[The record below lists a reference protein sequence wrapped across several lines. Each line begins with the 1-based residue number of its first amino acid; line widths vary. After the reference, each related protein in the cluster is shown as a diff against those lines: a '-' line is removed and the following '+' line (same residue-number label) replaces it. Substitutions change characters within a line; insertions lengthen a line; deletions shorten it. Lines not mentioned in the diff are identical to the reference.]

1 MSRAQLQEN
10 PMSKVTGRIR
20 NGVDTEQLFATLNI
34 LKMEPDLA
42 GFQFRALNRWIH
54 GAHSRTTIRD
64 FYGAGEEDRS
74 RTESFVMDAGE
85 PTVLLGHDT
94 GASPAEYLLH
104 ALAACLTTSVVYV
117 AAARGVHLTE
127 VESRLD
133 ADIDMRG
140 AFGLSDNVPNGF
152 KRIRV
157 ALTVKGEAADVE
169 LRALVDRARERSVV
183 YDMLSKAVPVV
194 VEASTE

>member
-1 MSRAQLQEN
+1 
-10 PMSKVTGRIR
+10 MSKVTSRIR

-34 LKMEPDLA
+34 LRMEPDLA
-42 GFQFRALNRWIH
+42 RFQFRAVNRWIH

-74 RTESFVMDAGE
+74 RSESFVLDAGE
-85 PTVLLGHDT
+85 PSVLLGHDT
-94 GASPAEYLLH
+94 GACPAEHILH
-104 ALAACLTTSVVYV
+104 ALGGCLTTTVVYV
-117 AAARGVHLTE
+117 AAARGIHLTE
-127 VESRLD
+127 VESTLD

-140 AFGLSDNVPNGF
+140 AFGLSENVPNGF

-157 ALTVKGEAADVE
+157 ALTVKGEAPEVE
-169 LRALVDRARERSVV
+169 LRAVVDRARERSAI

-194 VEASTE
+194 VEVSAE

>member
-1 MSRAQLQEN
+1 MLRAHQQEN
-10 PMSKVTGRIR
+10 RMSKVRTRIR
-20 NGVDTEQLFATLNI
+20 NGVDSEQLFATLNI

-42 GFQFRALNRWIH
+42 EFQFRALNRWIH

-74 RTESFVMDAGE
+74 RTESFVLDAGE

-94 GASPAEYLLH
+94 GESPAEHVLH
-104 ALAACLTTSVVYV
+104 ALAACLTTSLVYA
-117 AAARGVHLTE
+117 AAARGIHLTE

-133 ADIDMRG
+133 AEIDMRG
-140 AFGLSDNVPNGF
+140 ALGLSENVPNSF
-152 KRIRV
+152 KAIRV
-157 ALTVKGEAADVE
+157 ALTVKGEGPDVD

-194 VEASTE
+194 VEVSTE